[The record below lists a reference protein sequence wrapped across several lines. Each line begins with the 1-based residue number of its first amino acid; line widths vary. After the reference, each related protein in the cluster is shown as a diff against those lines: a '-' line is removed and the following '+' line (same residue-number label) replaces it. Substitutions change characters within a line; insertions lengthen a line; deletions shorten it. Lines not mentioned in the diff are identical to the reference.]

1 MIPIC
6 IAGRRLRD
14 LNYTI
19 DNLVK
24 SHVELKQ
31 QLARWQRATHA
42 LLATK
47 QRLQRLL
54 ASSPSV
60 IYSSLPNNNCAI
72 IYVSESIRQ
81 LGYQPQDFLE
91 NLELWRQCIHPDDI
105 VDALSP
111 ASTPTQQ
118 QQCTLEYR
126 FRHHDGDYRWIQDQ
140 RKLIVDARGNGV
152 EIIGSWQDIT
162 ERKQMEQALFEK
174 KELAQNILQSIGDGV
189 ITTDALGHIE
199 YINSA
204 AEQITGRVLESVIG
218 KHLSSIFKS
227 HDADSSCHIIQS
239 IEAAKSLCKVISL
252 NADQIFVIRDSEP
265 YNIDGSIAPIR
276 NPGEDINGTVFV
288 FRDITQNRVLAR
300 QLSWQAS
307 HDFLTGLFN
316 RREFE
321 QHLSLSI
328 DSTRT
333 QNHKHSLCY
342 LDLDQFKIVN
352 DTCGHAAG
360 DELLRQLSNLL
371 GKQLRTGDVLARLG
385 GDEFGIILH
394 NCSLNN
400 AISLTDKLLSTIQS
414 YRFSWHDNTFSIGA
428 SAGLVEINPECGD
441 INSVLGAADAACF
454 AAKNSGRNRYHVYQ
468 ADDQILATQRG
479 ERQWVARIIKALEE
493 DRFCLYKQPIVPIHP
508 SEGYVTHYEL
518 LLRMIDET
526 GHVIPPMAFVPAAE
540 RYGLMPKLDRWV
552 INSFF
557 AHYQAASEYV
567 SLSWHQKSEEPDYM
581 PLFCINL
588 SGMSINDDYLAAF
601 LKEQFTHYRILPQ
614 TICFEITETAA
625 ITNLS
630 RAADLIQEIK
640 NLGCAFA
647 LDDFGSGMSSLAYLK
662 TLPVDYVKID
672 GNFIR
677 NIVQDS
683 VDSVMVESITRIGHE
698 LGIQTIAEFVENSE
712 IFAKLK
718 TLGVDYAQGYG
729 VGQPFPLSNCITRC
743 VP

>member
-1 MIPIC
+1 
-6 IAGRRLRD
+6 
-14 LNYTI
+14 
-19 DNLVK
+19 
-24 SHVELKQ
+24 
-31 QLARWQRATHA
+31 
-42 LLATK
+42 
-47 QRLQRLL
+47 
-54 ASSPSV
+54 SV
-60 IYSSLPNNNCAI
+60 
-72 IYVSESIRQ
+72 
-81 LGYQPQDFLE
+81 LGQ
-91 NLELWRQCIHPDDI
+91 
-105 VDALSP
+105 
-111 ASTPTQQ
+111 
-118 QQCTLEYR
+118 
-126 FRHHDGDYRWIQDQ
+126 
-140 RKLIVDARGNGV
+140 
-152 EIIGSWQDIT
+152 
-162 ERKQMEQALFEK
+162 
-174 KELAQNILQSIGDGV
+174 
-189 ITTDALGHIE
+189 
-199 YINSA
+199 
-204 AEQITGRVLESVIG
+204 
-218 KHLSSIFKS
+218 HLSFVFKS
-227 HDADSSCHIIQS
+227 HDTDSTCHIIQS
-239 IEAAKSLCKVISL
+239 IKTAKSLCKVVSL
-252 NADQIFVIRDSEP
+252 NADQLFVIRDSEP

-276 NPGEDINGTVFV
+276 NRGKDVIGTVVV

-342 LDLDQFKIVN
+342 LDLDQFKVVN

-360 DELLRQLSNLL
+360 DELLRQLSSLL
-371 GKQLRTGDVLARLG
+371 GKQLRAGDVLARIG

-394 NCSLNN
+394 NCSLSN
-400 AISLTDKLLSTIQS
+400 AISLTDKLLHIIQG

-454 AAKNSGRNRYHVYQ
+454 AAKNQGRNRYHVYQ
-468 ADDQILATQRG
+468 TDDQLLVTQRG
-479 ERQWVARIIKALEE
+479 ERHWVARIIKALEQ
-493 DRFCLYKQPIVPIHP
+493 DRFCLYSQAIVPIHP

-518 LLRMIDET
+518 LLRMIDES
-526 GHVIPPMAFVPAAE
+526 GQVIPPMAFVPAAE

-552 INSFF
+552 VSSFF
-557 AHYQAASEYV
+557 AHYQALTKCLVPPMHQRSET
-567 SLSWHQKSEEPDYM
+567 PNYM
-581 PLFCINL
+581 PLYCINL
-588 SGMSINDDYLAAF
+588 SGMSINDDNLAAF
-601 LKEQFTHYRILPQ
+601 LKEQFTHHEILPQ

-683 VDSVMVESITRIGHE
+683 VDSVMVESITRIAHE
-698 LGIQTIAEFVENSE
+698 LGIQTIAEFVENGG
-712 IFAKLK
+712 ILAKLE

-729 VGQPFPLSNCITRC
+729 VGRPSPLEEHRTARC